1 MHGRIRLDRQLWDAE
16 AIAGDL
22 VPAGSVFAFLACHRH
37 ELFPDEF
44 TADLFASS
52 TGRPSLPADL
62 VGSVLVLK
70 ELYDLSDSQTAD
82 ALKFDIRWKV
92 ACGRSLT
99 QISFDPSALVYWRR
113 RIAASGRP
121 DRVFDAVAEVIA
133 QTGILRGRRK
143 RCVDSTV
150 FDDAVATQ
158 DTVTQLVAAIRRV
171 ARVVPGA
178 AAVIA
183 RVGTLDY
190 SRPGKPAIDWD
201 DPQAKQN
208 LVSDLVNDALA
219 VLEALTGPGAPERD
233 PAAADALGLL
243 ALVAGQDV
251 EPAEESDG
259 TDGRW
264 RIARKVAPDRVIST
278 VDRQAR
284 HTRKSKSKRRDGYR
298 GHVAAEPGTG
308 LITDCEMTMATG
320 PGSTDAENGVKMA
333 ARDRF
338 RGEHADAPAP
348 AAAPANPRPDAD
360 SRTHA
365 LDAGPQPD
373 ADTASDAGPQ
383 PDADTAAR
391 PQPDAGMLAD
401 ADASVRPQAGPATDP
416 PADAGT
422 EVAEGTKDRAAGPA
436 EADVPAP
443 APAGNGAEP
452 GPGLEIYGD
461 SAYGSGEARA
471 AYRQGGHDTF
481 IKPGPLRPAVPG
493 GFTVDD
499 FTVDEREGTV
509 TCPAGVTRAM
519 TASRTVT
526 FGAACGAC
534 PLRHKCTTATGG
546 RSMTIHPHEELLRAA
561 RAQARTGEFKR
572 AYPTRSAIERTIAW
586 AATQN
591 GRRVKLRYLG
601 TARNDAWLHTRC
613 AALNLRTLLRH
624 GLIRRDGAWA
634 LA

>member
-1 MHGRIRLDRQLWDAE
+1 MTCRIA
-16 AIAGDL
+16 
-22 VPAGSVFAFLACHRH
+22 
-37 ELFPDEF
+37 
-44 TADLFASS
+44 
-52 TGRPSLPADL
+52 
-62 VGSVLVLK
+62 
-70 ELYDLSDSQTAD
+70 QTAD

-251 EPAEESDG
+251 EPAEGSDG

-360 SRTHA
+360 TAGHSPAAGSRWRRSRTRA
-365 LDAGPQPD
+365 ATAGPEEPD
-373 ADTASDAGPQ
+373 ADPS
-383 PDADTAAR
+383 AR
-391 PQPDAGMLAD
+391 PE
-401 ADASVRPQAGPATDP
+401 AGPAHGARGARARGRSRDRAPARLKPTSPHPLRRATARSRARGWRFTAIPLTAAGKPAP
-416 PADAGT
+416 PTARAGT
-422 EVAEGTKDRAAGPA
+422 TPSSSRGRC
-436 EADVPAP
+436 
-443 APAGNGAEP
+443 
-452 GPGLEIYGD
+452 
-461 SAYGSGEARA
+461 AR
-471 AYRQGGHDTF
+471 
-481 IKPGPLRPAVPG
+481 P
-493 GFTVDD
+493 
-499 FTVDEREGTV
+499 
-509 TCPAGVTRAM
+509 CPAGSPSMISRSTSGRA
-519 TASRTVT
+519 
-526 FGAACGAC
+526 
-534 PLRHKCTTATGG
+534 
-546 RSMTIHPHEELLRAA
+546 RSPA
-561 RAQARTGEFKR
+561 RPA
-572 AYPTRSAIERTIAW
+572 
-586 AATQN
+586 
-591 GRRVKLRYLG
+591 
-601 TARNDAWLHTRC
+601 
-613 AALNLRTLLRH
+613 
-624 GLIRRDGAWA
+624 
-634 LA
+634 